1 MKGIKD
7 IFSDVSKKL
16 KADKKL
22 LCIVLVGIVGM
33 VIILLTEIGS
43 KPESSQYDDS
53 QVSVNQKESV
63 NEYTYVQEI
72 EQRLTNIVSS
82 IDGAGRAKVMV
93 TLANGAEQVYAKQDK
108 TKSNSSIQ
116 GTGEGRSVED
126 NLEKENEYLVI
137 RSNDNSENGLII
149 KIIQPDIRGVAIVCE
164 GADSIIV
171 KQSIINT
178 VTAVLGI
185 SSTKVNIAKMA
196 DQNTED

>member
-33 VIILLTEIGS
+33 AIILLTEIGS